1 MRILSAHSPS
11 SAPSNCA
18 RLWHVVGVYERQRHS
33 TPAHSQPTMQ
43 HLARAFLKYLLL
55 GLALASFASEAQSP
69 QDVRIALVIGN
80 AAYKHVP
87 ALGNSGNDA
96 KSMAFLL
103 GRLGFKVQEVV
114 DGDRASMLRAI
125 EQMRGQLKGKQA
137 VAMLYYAGHGLQLD
151 WRNYMVPVDAK
162 LGKADDVPIQT
173 VDIQEVLRAFKS
185 AATRMNIIVLDACRD
200 NPFPSTTSSKGLAPF
215 DAPPGTFL
223 AFATAPGN
231 VAEDGDEAS
240 GNGLFTEFLIKE
252 LQKPTSIENVFKR
265 VRLQVRQ
272 RSQGRQIPWDSSS
285 LEEEFAFNDGVKN
298 TFNPDDLIRDAKE
311 KQERL
316 RAEAEAAK
324 QKEIE
329 LVRQRE
335 HERIRLAEEQRRRE
349 VETEER
355 RKREIEIFKQLEL
368 ERQRLAEAEKIK
380 EQLVRQRAEAE
391 SKERERLLALAAEE
405 QRRLAQEAERARIKA
420 ETEARERERQLA
432 LAVEAEKKR
441 AQEAAQALE
450 RARLAQ
456 EQRLKDTEQAKA
468 QSELETRLRKE
479 TEDKQFEIQKA
490 DWDKIKDS
498 KNPDD
503 FYSFLIKYPSGY
515 ITEQA
520 QFAIERLSKFKILP
534 QASVSGEK
542 IYTNTMRY
550 RVGDTQLTRITEA
563 DSGTEIRYDSRTIER
578 IVGNIVYVKIGDE
591 PDVEILT
598 LDGGLIKHRTTQSTT
613 SFDPPLIN
621 LPGDELRVGKKW
633 TSRTVEH
640 NETRSIRR
648 IREDRVE
655 VVAYEEITVPAGTFN
670 AYKLVMQSRIGKAI
684 SGVNTYW
691 VEPNWGFKLKAIRKI
706 DRPRGNSTYELHEM
720 VSRKMGTN

>member
-1 MRILSAHSPS
+1 
-11 SAPSNCA
+11 
-18 RLWHVVGVYERQRHS
+18 
-33 TPAHSQPTMQ
+33 
-43 HLARAFLKYLLL
+43 
-55 GLALASFASEAQSP
+55 
-69 QDVRIALVIGN
+69 
-80 AAYKHVP
+80 
-87 ALGNSGNDA
+87 
-96 KSMAFLL
+96 
-103 GRLGFKVQEVV
+103 
-114 DGDRASMLRAI
+114 
-125 EQMRGQLKGKQA
+125 
-137 VAMLYYAGHGLQLD
+137 
-151 WRNYMVPVDAK
+151 
-162 LGKADDVPIQT
+162 
-173 VDIQEVLRAFKS
+173 
-185 AATRMNIIVLDACRD
+185 
-200 NPFPSTTSSKGLAPF
+200 
-215 DAPPGTFL
+215 
-223 AFATAPGN
+223 
-231 VAEDGDEAS
+231 
-240 GNGLFTEFLIKE
+240 
-252 LQKPTSIENVFKR
+252 
-265 VRLQVRQ
+265 
-272 RSQGRQIPWDSSS
+272 
-285 LEEEFAFNDGVKN
+285 
-298 TFNPDDLIRDAKE
+298 
-311 KQERL
+311 
-316 RAEAEAAK
+316 
-324 QKEIE
+324 
-329 LVRQRE
+329 
-335 HERIRLAEEQRRRE
+335 
-349 VETEER
+349 
-355 RKREIEIFKQLEL
+355 LEL

-380 EQLVRQRAEAE
+380 EQLARQRAEAE

-520 QFAIERLSKFKILP
+520 QYAIERLSKFKILP

-578 IVGNIVYVKIGDE
+578 IFGNIVYVKIGDE

-720 VSRKMGTN
+720 VSRKMGIN

>member
-252 LQKPTSIENVFKR
+252 LQRPTSIENVFKR

-405 QRRLAQEAERARIKA
+405 QRRLAQEAERTRVKA
-420 ETEARERERQLA
+420 EAEARERERQLT
-432 LAVEAEKKR
+432 LYVEAEKKR

-450 RARLAQ
+450 RAKLFEA
-456 EQRLKDTEQAKA
+456 QRLKDLEQAKSQA
-468 QSELETRLRKE
+468 ELEARLKRE

-503 FYSFLIKYPSGY
+503 FYAFLIKYPNASTSKAAEGRLAMLAESN
-515 ITEQA
+515 ITSSPGKNGIQA
-520 QFAIERLSKFKILP
+520 TVKPTDRFQLGDVYHLVRKNPDTGAVLGRPTVRVVKMSDTNVELSNGEVYTRNGAIQTLRVDRGSYSLDPPQVYFPPEDFK
-534 QASVSGEK
+534 VGEGW
-542 IYTNTMRY
+542 RS
-550 RVGDTQLTRITEA
+550 
-563 DSGTEIRYDSRTIER
+563 DS
-578 IVGNIVYVKIGDE
+578 
-591 PDVEILT
+591 
-598 LDGGLIKHRTTQSTT
+598 LIKYGFL
-613 SFDPPLIN
+613 SF
-621 LPGDELRVGKKW
+621 K
-633 TSRTVEH
+633 TVCEVKVLGR
-640 NETRSIRR
+640 ETVA
-648 IREDRVE
+648 VE
-655 VVAYEEITVPAGTFN
+655 AGVYE
-670 AYKLVMQSRIGKAI
+670 AYKVTARGKNSFEELEI
-684 SGVNTYW
+684 IYWLHPDFGRPIKSVFRSSKGVYYS
-691 VEPNWGFKLKAIRKI
+691 VEWAKH
-706 DRPRGNSTYELHEM
+706 PREQL
-720 VSRKMGTN
+720 